1 MKLGATGIDRLQN
14 DCSWMVIIEPSLN
27 FNTVL
32 QMIARLYRTGQQHV
46 VRVFLL
52 FLKDSIESY
61 LWGKF
66 QEKMSAEI
74 VEWTTGEEAERDL
87 RELLLAAG
95 WEAGEELSS
104 EDLQKGSALV
114 VHRMFGADEDLA
126 RMDPHGRYYNLSQ
139 AIPRLQL
146 NSR

>member
-1 MKLGATGIDRLQN
+1 
-14 DCSWMVIIEPSLN
+14 MVVVEPSLN
-27 FNTVL
+27 FNTIL
-32 QMIARLYRTGQQHV
+32 QMIAHLHRTGQQHV

-66 QEKMSAEI
+66 QDKMSAEI
-74 VEWTTGEEAERDL
+74 VEWTTGDEAERDL

-95 WEAGEELSS
+95 WEAG

-139 AIPRLQL
+139 AIPRVQL